1 MLYPLPI
8 KILKNF
14 QKMLDNVDKVCYNI
28 GTVRE
33 GSE

>member
-14 QKMLDNVDKVCYNI
+14 KKGLTTRKSYDIIN
-28 GTVRE
+28 TE
-33 GSE
+33 S

>member
-14 QKMLDNVDKVCYNI
+14 QKMLDNAKKMCYNI
-28 GTVRE
+28 DTVKER
-33 GSE
+33 SK